1 MAKLWPLLERA
12 ATGKRTAYD
21 CRHRTMQRTQKEM
34 NGDTPIQS
42 ITIYI

>member
-21 CRHRTMQRTQKEM
+21 CRHRTMQRTQEEIF
-34 NGDTPIQS
+34 GDKQS
-42 ITIYI
+42 RSI

>member
-21 CRHRTMQRTQKEM
+21 CRHRTMQRTQEEM
-34 NGDTPIQS
+34 NGDTLI
-42 ITIYI
+42 